1 MLGVS
6 AFYCFANF
14 ILHLHITIHH
24 PREIRAGTQ
33 EGTWR
38 QELKQRPWRSAA
50 YWLAPPGL
58 PSLLSCFINLGVAP
72 HIVIWALPHQTSV
85 KKICSTGSP
94 TGQSGGYVFSIEVS
108 SLKTTVESS

>member
-58 PSLLSCFINLGVAP
+58 LSLLSYTPWDHPAMEGTTHNGQDHVV
-72 HIVIWALPHQTSV
+72 HTNHQVRMCPIS
-85 KKICSTGSP
+85 
-94 TGQSGGYVFSIEVS
+94 
-108 SLKTTVESS
+108 